1 MSAAPSGDPLSEGA
15 YGPSAPGGLLD
26 VLKVAAVV
34 LDDRGRIVLW
44 SPQAEELFGYTPEE
58 ALGGYAARVLVH
70 EEHRDEVVELF
81 AHVMRE
87 GLSWAGVFPVRHKD
101 GSTRLLE
108 FRNMRLR
115 GQSGNLYALGLAAE
129 QSTLRGLERDVAL
142 STRLVAQSPI
152 GVAVLDPAL
161 RFLSVNPALARLSGM
176 PADAQTGR
184 PLREALWFLDV
195 ELVESAARKVLR
207 SGAPLVDQNIVG
219 RTAADPDEDH
229 AWSVSYH
236 RLEAGDGRV
245 LGLALSVVDVTDRH
259 RVAIR
264 ATHARRRLAMIA
276 DASVRVGTTLDVA
289 RTAHE
294 LADLVVP
301 ELADEAAVDLLDA
314 VLSPDG
320 SPGARPGGP
329 PLLRCLAEVLAPGTP
344 GAPTGGAPGRIA
356 GGTSPAGTLAGGGN
370 GGPEGTG
377 TASATDDAGGG
388 IGGIGSGAYEPGK
401 GSPVAR
407 CVESGE
413 PVLLARVGPAD
424 LAGIAR
430 DAREAER
437 LGRAGL
443 HSYLVVPLV
452 ARGAVLGALRLRR
465 TRRKVPFDH
474 DDLVPARELAGRA
487 AVAVDHARWY
497 RKEHDTALT
506 LQRSLLPQ
514 RPPPRPGLEIAYR
527 YEPAGAADEVGGDW
541 FDVIPLSGRRTALVV
556 GDVMGSGV
564 AAAATMG
571 QLRTTTRALADLDLD
586 PAELLRHVDR
596 STTGLEQATAT
607 CVYAVYDPDRQ
618 ECRISNAGHL
628 PPVRVPSGG
637 APELLDLPTGVP
649 LGVGGVPFRT
659 RTVAL
664 RPGDRLVLYTDG
676 LVEVR
681 DAPIDTR
688 LEQLLT
694 LLADSGSRSLDRT
707 CDEVLG
713 ALRDARGHDDVALL
727 IACAADAG

>member
-1 MSAAPSGDPLSEGA
+1 MSTAPAQDPSSEGA

-44 SPQAEELFGYTPEE
+44 SPQAEALFGYTAEE
-58 ALGGYAARVLVH
+58 ALGKYAARVLVH

-152 GVAVLDPAL
+152 GVAVLDPSL
-161 RFLSVNPALARLSGM
+161 RFLSVNPALARLSGL

-195 ELVESAARKVLR
+195 ELVESAARRVLR
-207 SGAPLVDQNIVG
+207 SGAPLVDQNVVG
-219 RTAADPDEDH
+219 RPAADPDEDH

-276 DASVRVGTTLDVA
+276 DASVRVGTTLDVT

-294 LADLVVP
+294 LAGLVVP
-301 ELADEAAVDLLDA
+301 ELADEAAVDLLDTA
-314 VLSPDG
+314 LRPGGSPD
-320 SPGARPGGP
+320 ARTGGP
-329 PLLRCLAEVLAPGTP
+329 PLLRCLAEVRAPGSQAAP
-344 GAPTGGAPGRIA
+344 AAGAPPEGAPGGAGRGGGAPGAEDGA
-356 GGTSPAGTLAGGGN
+356 GPADVPGVA
-370 GGPEGTG
+370 
-377 TASATDDAGGG
+377 
-388 IGGIGSGAYEPGK
+388 AYEPGM
-401 GSPVAR
+401 GSAVAR
-407 CVESGE
+407 CVERGE
-413 PVLLARVGPAD
+413 PVLLARVGPGD

-465 TRRKVPFDH
+465 TRRRVPFDH
-474 DDLVPARELAGRA
+474 DDLVLARELAGRA
-487 AVAVDHARWY
+487 AVAVDHACWY

-506 LQRSLLPQ
+506 LQRSLLPR

-527 YEPAGAADEVGGDW
+527 YQPAGAADEVGGDW

-571 QLRTTTRALADLDLD
+571 QLRTTTRALAGLDLD
-586 PAELLRHVDR
+586 PAELLHHVDR

-607 CVYAVYDPDRQ
+607 CVYAVYDPDRR
-618 ECRISNAGHL
+618 ECRIANAGHL

-649 LGVGGVPFRT
+649 LGVGSVPFHT
-659 RTVAL
+659 RAVAL

-681 DAPIDTR
+681 DAPIDSR

-694 LLADSGSRSLDRT
+694 LLADSGSLSLDRS

-713 ALRDARGHDDVALL
+713 ALRDDRGHDDVALL
-727 IACAADAG
+727 IACGVDAG